1 MSKSGVQIKFVCD
14 VMLGTLAKWL
24 RILGFDTKYSKDF
37 EDEEILKIAE
47 EENRVVLTR
56 DKLLA
61 NKAKKAVYINERSL
75 DEQIKKVLNEL
86 KINVDEGKILTR
98 CILCNVKVEKI
109 EKEKVK
115 GKVPSHVFEIHD
127 EFWICPNCK
136 RIYWAG
142 THWQNMEE
150 KIKEIS
156 NNMNKRI

>member
-1 MSKSGVQIKFVCD
+1 MKFICD

-24 RILGFDTKYSKDF
+24 RILGFDTKYSRDF
-37 EDEEILKIAE
+37 EDDEILRIAE
-47 EENRVVLTR
+47 EENRIVLTR

-75 DEQIKKVLNEL
+75 DEQIKRVLNEL
-86 KINVDEGKILTR
+86 KIDVDEGKILTR
-98 CILCNVKVEKI
+98 CILCNVRVKRI

-115 GKVPSHVFEIHD
+115 GKVPPHVFEIHD

-156 NNMNKRI
+156 K

>member
-115 GKVPSHVFEIHD
+115 GKVQSHVFENHD
-127 EFWICPNCK
+127 EFWICPNCQ

-150 KIKEIS
+150 KIKGIS
-156 NNMNKRI
+156 NNMNRRI

>member
-115 GKVPSHVFEIHD
+115 GKVPSHVFENHD
-127 EFWICPNCK
+127 EFWICPNCQ

-156 NNMNKRI
+156 NNMNRRI

>member
-61 NKAKKAVYINERSL
+61 NKAKKAVYINERNL

-115 GKVPSHVFEIHD
+115 GKVPSHVFENHN
-127 EFWICPNCK
+127 EFWICPNCQ

-150 KIKEIS
+150 KIKKIS

>member
-24 RILGFDTKYSKDF
+24 RILGFDTKYSRDF
-37 EDEEILKIAE
+37 EDDEILRIAE
-47 EENRVVLTR
+47 EENRIVLTR

-75 DEQIKKVLNEL
+75 DEQIKRVLNEL
-86 KINVDEGKILTR
+86 KIDVDEGKILTR
-98 CILCNVKVEKI
+98 CILCNVRVKRI

-115 GKVPSHVFEIHD
+115 GKVPPHVFEIHD

-156 NNMNKRI
+156 K

>member
-61 NKAKKAVYINERSL
+61 NKAKKAVYINERGL

-115 GKVPSHVFEIHD
+115 GKVPPHVFENHN
-127 EFWICPNCK
+127 EFWICPNCQ

-150 KIKEIS
+150 KIKKIS

>member
-1 MSKSGVQIKFVCD
+1 MSESGVQIKFICD

-24 RILGFDTKYSKDF
+24 RILGFDTKYSRDF
-37 EDEEILKIAE
+37 EDDEILRIAE
-47 EENRVVLTR
+47 EENRIVLTR

-75 DEQIKKVLNEL
+75 DEQIKRVLNEL
-86 KINVDEGKILTR
+86 KIDVDERKILTR
-98 CILCNVKVEKI
+98 CILCNVRVKRI

-115 GKVPSHVFEIHD
+115 GKVPPHVFEIHD

-156 NNMNKRI
+156 K

>member
-86 KINVDEGKILTR
+86 KINVDEEKILTR

-115 GKVPSHVFEIHD
+115 GKVPSHVFENHD
-127 EFWICPNCK
+127 EFWICPNCQ

-156 NNMNKRI
+156 NNMNRRI

>member
-86 KINVDEGKILTR
+86 KINVDEEKILTR

-115 GKVPSHVFEIHD
+115 GKVPSHVFENHD
-127 EFWICPNCK
+127 EFWICPNCQ

-156 NNMNKRI
+156 K

>member
-115 GKVPSHVFEIHD
+115 GKVPSHVFENHD
-127 EFWICPNCK
+127 EFWICPNCQ

-150 KIKEIS
+150 KIKKIS

>member
-24 RILGFDTKYSKDF
+24 RILGFDTKYSRDF
-37 EDEEILKIAE
+37 EDDEILRIAE

-86 KINVDEGKILTR
+86 KINVDERKILTR

-115 GKVPSHVFEIHD
+115 GKVPSHVFENHD
-127 EFWICPNCK
+127 EFWICPNCQ

-150 KIKEIS
+150 KIKKIS